1 MKGCGSMT
9 KKQNAPLSP
18 EAQEI
23 EDIAAA
29 QDLARRQIQE
39 GTASSQVITYY
50 LKLGSSLQKLE
61 NERLLNENRLLQEK
75 IKQIEENR
83 TSEATYKRVLEAMQ
97 TYTGCQEEVIHDSDI
112 PDGYNW
118 GY

>member
-1 MKGCGSMT
+1 MA
-9 KKQNAPLSP
+9 KKQYVPLSP

-29 QDLARRQIQE
+29 QDLARRQIAE

-50 LKLGSSLQKLE
+50 LKLGSTIQKLE
-61 NERLLNENRLLQEK
+61 NEKLLQENKLLQEK
-75 IKQIEENR
+75 IKQIEEQR
-83 TSEATYKRVLEAMQ
+83 SSDEIYKRVLAAMQ
-97 TYTGCQEEVIHDSDI
+97 TYTGCSEEVIHDSDV